1 MLCTNLVV
9 KQLYTD
15 VQLLNSLFQKA
26 YGEGIIP
33 YVPLLKILNVSER
46 TRMSV
51 VPCSSDV
58 FAMQKLASRSVHGC
72 TLLDRLFSKGLRK
85 GYYTVCA
92 ATENPQRT
100 RTDRMSVVPRSSD
113 VFALFN
119 RASTASLCQKRV
131 PLYAFQH
138 HIAERFIS
146 YTCNENRIVV
156 A

>member
-26 YGEGIIP
+26 YGKGIIP

-46 TRMSV
+46 T
-51 VPCSSDV
+51 
-58 FAMQKLASRSVHGC
+58 
-72 TLLDRLFSKGLRK
+72 
-85 GYYTVCA
+85 
-92 ATENPQRT
+92 
-100 RTDRMSVVPRSSD
+100 RMSVVPRSSD